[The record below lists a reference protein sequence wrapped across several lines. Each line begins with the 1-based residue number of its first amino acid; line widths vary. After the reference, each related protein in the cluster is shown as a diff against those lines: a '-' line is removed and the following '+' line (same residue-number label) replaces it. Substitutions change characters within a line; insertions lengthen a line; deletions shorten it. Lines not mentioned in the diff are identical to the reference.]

1 MRSSIWRTNRSLPSS
16 TEFYYYYL
24 ISFISIHF
32 NTFFFLLWIKFL
44 LMRSAIWCTKRS
56 LPSFTEFIFSYFR
69 SAFRFLD
76 VRRRWNSS
84 TKETDGTKEPA
95 FRKRIGA
102 WTPFLSFPFFFFG
115 FSLFCFLYFPL
126 ERTDFLGRSYF
137 LVSFGLA
144 PFAVLFRALRIVF
157 GDDLMIFSS
166 ADSIKRPKNSVKL
179 GQTRY
184 QRETIQENQTKLWK
198 TR

>member
-1 MRSSIWRTNRSLPSS
+1 MRSSIWRTNLSLPSS

-32 NTFFFLLWIKFL
+32 NTFFFALNQVFTD
-44 LMRSAIWCTKRS
+44 AIFDLVHQTVV
-56 LPSFTEFIFSYFR
+56 TEFYRVYF
-69 SAFRFLD
+69 FL
-76 VRRRWNSS
+76 
-84 TKETDGTKEPA
+84 
-95 FRKRIGA
+95 F
-102 WTPFLSFPFFFFG
+102 PFGFSFPWRQKTLEQFNKGNGWNEGAGVPEADWSVNAVSFFSFFFFG